1 MNHHTAAP
9 KADGTGF
16 HYVSLNKRHGGHPL
30 GYCAEHAP
38 HATEDEARA
47 CYRAW
52 QRDHVRIDGATLRSW
67 TDCHHVTGCEEP
79 TRSAATIEGDGY
91 RVAPLCPEH
100 MATEHA
106 IPALGLADD
115 LAGDSWES

>member
-16 HYVSLNKRHGGHPL
+16 HYVSLNKRHGGYPL

-52 QRDHVRIDGATLRSW
+52 QRDHVRLDAVTLGNW
-67 TDCHHVTGCEEP
+67 TNCRFPGCEQP
-79 TRSAATIEGDGY
+79 TRAAADIQGDGY
-91 RVAPLCPEH
+91 NIAPLCPAH
-100 MATEHA
+100 LTTEHA
-106 IPALGLADD
+106 IPALGLADA
-115 LAGDSWES
+115 LAGDSRET